1 MGCLSLKGRMI
12 IVELLIII
20 LVSYSLINLQFGFIK
35 FADFTFNSNMLFFFS
50 AWSSVL
56 PAICAVLSLY
66 YIHKGL
72 KLPRLLAAMKLA
84 SVMML
89 TMSFLVIVLV
99 IAPMKGWA
107 MLFDLG
113 GMLFLHLVVPILGVL
128 DFLFLADMYPLEKK
142 DVVISL
148 TPMML

>member
-1 MGCLSLKGRMI
+1 
-12 IVELLIII
+12 
-20 LVSYSLINLQFGFIK
+20 
-35 FADFTFNSNMLFFFS
+35 
-50 AWSSVL
+50 
-56 PAICAVLSLY
+56 
-66 YIHKGL
+66 
-72 KLPRLLAAMKLA
+72 MKLG

-89 TMSFLVIVLV
+89 TMSFLVIMLV

-113 GMLFLHLVVPILGVL
+113 GMLFLHLEVPILGVL

-148 TPMML
+148 TPMMLYAAIVLLTLIIAGNDDLAPYTFMRIHSQPVYETVLWMVGLFALGYALSYGF

>member
-1 MGCLSLKGRMI
+1 
-12 IVELLIII
+12 
-20 LVSYSLINLQFGFIK
+20 
-35 FADFTFNSNMLFFFS
+35 
-50 AWSSVL
+50 
-56 PAICAVLSLY
+56 
-66 YIHKGL
+66 
-72 KLPRLLAAMKLA
+72 
-84 SVMML
+84 MML

-142 DVVISL
+142 DVVIC
-148 TPMML
+148 